1 MRVAGERDGFSVA
14 SPKRRQWAI
23 ALAAST
29 LLAACATPDLPVQRA
44 STGPRPSPSQ
54 WTGRFSAVYTLPGVP
69 GDEQS
74 AAGRFHLQVQAGH
87 VQFELSTPTG
97 QTIARASVDENGARL
112 FDNQGKLYRAAS
124 AEALTEQLF
133 GWRIPI
139 MALPQWLQGR
149 IAEPDDPRE
158 GARVLAGTESGWRI
172 RIDSWLDEG
181 LVRIM
186 ELNWPAPGAPAER
199 RMRLRLVVDSAS

>member
-1 MRVAGERDGFSVA
+1 MRAATERDGFAVA
-14 SPKRRQWAI
+14 TPERRQWAV
-23 ALAAST
+23 ALAASV
-29 LLAACATPDLPVQRA
+29 LLAACATPDHSAQRA
-44 STGPRPSPSQ
+44 STGPRSTPSE
-54 WTGRFSAVYTLPGVP
+54 WVGRFSAVYTLPGTP

-74 AAGRFHLQVQAGH
+74 AAGRFHLQVQTGQ
-87 VQFELSTPTG
+87 VRFELSTPTG
-97 QTIARASVDENGARL
+97 QTIARALVDENGARL
-112 FDNQGKLYRAAS
+112 FDNQGKLYRASS

-133 GWRIPI
+133 GWRIPV

-149 IAEPDDPRE
+149 IAEPDDAKE

-181 LVRIM
+181 LARIL